1 MKHITSRQNS
11 LVSRCRDVLRGRDRN
26 RILLDGV
33 HLVAEAIDAGVIPTE
48 AAVAHAALATPE
60 LAALLPQL
68 IAAGVDVI
76 TANPLVMSAISPVKS
91 SSPIVALA
99 ARHTVTADE
108 LFQPDAPVIVGAV
121 NVQHPGNVGAIARV
135 AEAGGASGVAVT
147 GQSADP
153 FGWKALRGSMGSA
166 FRLPLLT
173 EPDTGRLVQAARR
186 HHCRVIAAV
195 PRGGRPP
202 DEVSLAGA
210 VLLMVGG
217 EGAGLPSEVVDK
229 ADERVTIPMTS
240 PVESLNTAVCAALLV
255 YEARR
260 QRRAESPHGFA
271 LSRQS

>member
-1 MKHITSRQNS
+1 MKHVTSRQNP

-33 HLVAEAIDAGVIPTE
+33 HLVAEAINAGVVPSE

-60 LAALLPQL
+60 LAALLPL
-68 IAAGVDVI
+68 LTAAGVAIV
-76 TANPLVMSAISPVKS
+76 TASPLVMSAISPLQS

-99 ARHTVTADE
+99 ARRTVTADE
-108 LFQPDAPVIVGAV
+108 LFRPHTPVIVGAV
-121 NVQHPGNVGAIARV
+121 NVQQPGNVGAIARV

-173 EPDTGRLVQAARR
+173 EPDTGYLVQTARR
-186 HHCRVIAAV
+186 HNCRVIAAV

-202 DEVSLAGA
+202 DEVSLAGS

-217 EGAGLPSEVVDK
+217 EGAGLPSDVIDD
-229 ADERVTIPMTS
+229 ADERVTIPMTP

-271 LSRQS
+271 LSR